1 MSSSN
6 SRAVTYDK
14 YASVRGFFFSRF
26 SSKYCLFSTH
36 KQKNSSKYRCFYALI
51 HWLILHSLITNKKAG
66 RVLGFLFGRVPV
78 ATGLRLFAAADV
90 VTATAVHDEKPR
102 KNITDIAT
110 TATDQEKDENVVIAT
125 ASTICT
131 TVCKE
136 AVHYVNPLCYL
147 DCSYC
152 TIRNQKFLCSLFLQ
166 FG

>member
-1 MSSSN
+1 M
-6 SRAVTYDK
+6 
-14 YASVRGFFFSRF
+14 
-26 SSKYCLFSTH
+26 
-36 KQKNSSKYRCFYALI
+36 
-51 HWLILHSLITNKKAG
+51 
-66 RVLGFLFGRVPV
+66 LGFLFGRVPV

-102 KNITDIAT
+102 KNITDITT

-166 FG
+166 FGWKSVLDLALIGKCRYIIFCGLHQETHRCSGGVVLHARSGVVLFIFAENWLYMVQFTC